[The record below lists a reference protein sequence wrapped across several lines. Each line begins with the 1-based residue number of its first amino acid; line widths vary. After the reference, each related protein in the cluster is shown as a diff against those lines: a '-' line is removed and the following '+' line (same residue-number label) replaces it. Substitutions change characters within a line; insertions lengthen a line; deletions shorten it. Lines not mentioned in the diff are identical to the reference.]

1 MGEKWG
7 VQNKKTDQYGVC
19 KTNTNTIHG
28 SSTYLH
34 VDLDEP
40 VDEDGPHLG
49 VDVGLVVH
57 VLPGGVV
64 GLGGVEVLEHVGHV
78 RGDAEGVGP
87 PGDVLRGQ
95 AGGEVGAVEGGTDE
109 SIFRWDDGV
118 GVGR

>member
-1 MGEKWG
+1 M
-7 VQNKKTDQYGVC
+7 QNKYKCHYPNTNV
-19 KTNTNTIHG
+19 NTNTKYQYTN
-28 SSTYLH
+28 STYLH

-64 GLGGVEVLEHVGHV
+64 SLGGVEVLEHVGHV
-78 RGDAEGVGP
+78 RGDAEGVGA

-109 SIFRWDDGV
+109 SIFGRDDGV